1 VSSDVEAPSAGD
13 GIARIA
19 ELLHSRRT
27 LVLSGAGISTDSG
40 IPDYR
45 GPSSKRRKG
54 GPIQY
59 REFMASPETRARYW
73 ARSTIGWPSM
83 RRAEPNDSHRA
94 VARLEQAGYITGVIT
109 QNVDGLH
116 QAAGSS
122 RVLELHGALA
132 EVQCLS
138 CGTIVQRDR
147 LQDRLLQMNPGWESH
162 VAEIAPDGDAELP
175 EELARSFRVPV
186 CPRCAGILKPNVVFF
201 GENVPKTRV
210 QQAWSMLAEAEALL
224 VLGSSLTVFSGFRFV
239 DRAAKEAKPVA
250 IINRGRTRGDS
261 LATVRIDAGLDAV
274 VSKLAETVLA
284 RDGKSAA
291 SGGREDVRG
300 VPPDDGS
307 ATTAT
312 GA

>member
-1 VSSDVEAPSAGD
+1 M
-13 GIARIA
+13 
-19 ELLHSRRT
+19 
-27 LVLSGAGISTDSG
+27 LSGAGISTDSG

-83 RRAEPNDSHRA
+83 RRAEPNGSHRA

-116 QAAGSS
+116 QAAGS
-122 RVLELHGALA
+122 RNVLELHGALA

-138 CGTIVQRDR
+138 CGRIVERDR
-147 LQDRLLQMNPGWESH
+147 LQDRLLEMNPGWESH

-210 QQAWSMLAEAEALL
+210 QQAWGMLAEAGALL

-239 DRAAKEAKPVA
+239 DRAAKDAKPVA

-274 VSKLAETVLA
+274 VSELAETVLA
-284 RDGKSAA
+284 RDGKSAV
-291 SGGREDVRG
+291 GGGSESVRG
-300 VPPDDGS
+300 VPPDHRS
-307 ATTAT
+307 ASTAT